1 MLEGI
6 LLNEFPELAI
16 IIKRLL
22 KQYTKRAERKYNADP
37 GSYGYRFFR
46 PDDPQ
51 IGGTKLQYYAS
62 YTATTP
68 IHLLANA
75 TAITVPAAN
84 AYISFGWYLDFDPGQ
99 AGYLHILKQDVIKS
113 EVIAR
118 TVYEAK
124 NPKHVYLDFDHI
136 IYTETQ
142 EKVDYLIYNGQAFNQ
157 IGVGI
162 PLMYR
167 IADKEALGLL

>member
-1 MLEGI
+1 MLEAI
-6 LLNEFPELAI
+6 LLNEFPELGL

-22 KQYTKRAERKYNADP
+22 KRFTKRAEKKYNADV
-37 GSYGYRFFR
+37 GSFGYRFFR
-46 PDDPQ
+46 PTDPE
-51 IGGTKLQYYAS
+51 IGGTLKEYFGTHTNNAEE
-62 YTATTP
+62 
-68 IHLLANA
+68 HLLIH
-75 TAITVPAAN
+75 TKAITVPTAT
-84 AYISFGWYLDFDPGQ
+84 AYVSFGWYLDFDPGQ
-99 AGYLHILKQDVIKS
+99 AGYLHVLKQDVIKS

-124 NPKHVYLDFDHI
+124 NPKHVYLDFDHV
-136 IYTETQ
+136 IYTEAQ
-142 EKVDYLIYNGQAFNQ
+142 EKVDYIIFNKFGADQ